1 MLAKILHFPIAVY
14 YRFRSRWLFYCDM
27 CSYTYSDEES
37 SEIENVISDFLFLG
51 LFFVLDQYL
60 MGRCYR
66 KHGDCY
72 VPEDKLKDENIN

>member
-1 MLAKILHFPIAVY
+1 MLAKILHFRIAVY

-27 CSYTYSDEES
+27 CRCPSSGEES
-37 SEIENVISDFLFLG
+37 SEIEDVISDFLFLG

-60 MGRCYR
+60 MSRCYQ

-72 VPEDKLKDENIN
+72 VPEEKLKDENSN